1 MADELVPLSSLP
13 LGGNATVAEIRLPA
27 GQRGRVME
35 MGLLSGTRVELV
47 RFAPLGDPVEI
58 KVRGYN
64 LSLRKHEAEQIWV
77 RPA

>member
-1 MADELVPLSSLP
+1 MPEELVPLSSLAI
-13 LGGNATVAEIRLPA
+13 GGNATIAEIRLPA
-27 GQRGRVME
+27 VQRGRVME
-35 MGLLSGTRVELV
+35 MGVLSGTKVELV

>member
-1 MADELVPLSSLP
+1 MPEELIPLSSLP
-13 LGGNATVAEIRLPA
+13 IGGNATVAEIRLPA

-35 MGLLSGTRVELV
+35 MGLLSGTKVELI

-58 KVRGYN
+58 KIRGYN

-77 RPA
+77 RPV